1 MRMCSLRRCPEHSST
16 GRLDLSAHSEP
27 PPTWSRASV
36 TPGGGPRRRTYGR
49 AVEIDVDG
57 VPRWQVFGE
66 RSLYDNPWVRL
77 VQVDVEP
84 PDGRRFWHHVV
95 RLQTVAAAA
104 VVNDGHVLMLLRHR
118 FATSEVGWELPG
130 GIVGPE
136 ESPAAAAVRET
147 EEETGWRPIGTPTP
161 IARFQPMPG
170 MVDTPHEVFVIKG
183 AEHVGAPSDLEEA
196 GRVDWIALR
205 DVPAMIRAG
214 EVLGSGSL
222 VGLLALLVPGM
233 VEQ

>member
-1 MRMCSLRRCPEHSST
+1 MDS
-16 GRLDLSAHSEP
+16 DA
-27 PPTWSRASV
+27 
-36 TPGGGPRRRTYGR
+36 
-49 AVEIDVDG
+49 DD
-57 VPRWQVFGE
+57 VPRWRVFGE
-66 RSLYDNPWVRL
+66 RTLYDNPWVRL

-104 VVNDGHVLMLLRHR
+104 VVKDEHVLMLLRHR
-118 FATSEVGWELPG
+118 FATGEVGWELPG

-136 ESPAAAAVRET
+136 ESAADAAVRET
-147 EEETGWRPIGTPTP
+147 EEETGWRPTGIPEP

-170 MVDTPHEVFVIKG
+170 MVDTPHEVFVIHG
-183 AEHVGAPSDLEEA
+183 AEHIGAPVDLEEA
-196 GRVDWIALR
+196 GRVDWISLA
-205 DVPAMIRAG
+205 DVPGMISRG

-233 VEQ
+233 VEH